1 MTELESRL
9 VKALDTLSG
18 YVDGLEK
25 RLDGMTRNYQL
36 LSKQMEALSEQL
48 RSTENAH
55 SLLMQGLE
63 IERQDQQRLEA
74 QLTALQDQL
83 SSALPCDL

>member
-1 MTELESRL
+1 MTELETRL

-18 YVDGLEK
+18 YVEDVEK

-36 LSKQMEALSEQL
+36 LSRQMKVLSEQL
-48 RSTENAH
+48 RSTEDAH
-55 SLLMQGLE
+55 SRLMQSLE

-74 QLTALQDQL
+74 QLTALQKQL
-83 SSALPCDL
+83 SASSGKP